1 LDRSFSPTEY
11 KSLQLLQIHL
21 VFPWDL
27 EALLVHFYRELLADL
42 VKSKNRSF
50 ISTCAHAHWVCP
62 CDSIV
67 YKGVKADDVDS
78 YRPISILFGT
88 PGSLDKS
95 DVKIGAS

>member
-1 LDRSFSPTEY
+1 MHIGFAR
-11 KSLQLLQIHL
+11 
-21 VFPWDL
+21 
-27 EALLVHFYRELLADL
+27 A
-42 VKSKNRSF
+42 
-50 ISTCAHAHWVCP
+50 

-67 YKGVKADDVDS
+67 YKGVKADDVDN